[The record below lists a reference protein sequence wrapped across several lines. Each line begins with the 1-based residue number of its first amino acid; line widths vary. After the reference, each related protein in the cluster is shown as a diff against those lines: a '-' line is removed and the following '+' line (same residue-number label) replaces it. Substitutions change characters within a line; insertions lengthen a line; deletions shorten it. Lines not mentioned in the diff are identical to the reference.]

1 MTLFD
6 EAKALARSGRPREGV
21 ALIERAAAA
30 GDAEGNLIL
39 AHWLLYGSDRPRDAE
54 AAHRHLELAAQ
65 KGSTLAARMR
75 AHLTANGTGCEANQD
90 KAIAMLGQIADK
102 DPAAAAQLEMLPRMM
117 SLEDAGKAS
126 RERLSQDPLVEVVRG
141 LLLPHECEYLM
152 ALAEPKLKPSLI
164 YDEITGRGKP
174 DPIRT
179 SHGAHF
185 VPHDED
191 LVLRAINQRLA
202 LASGTGVDQ
211 GEALFVMRYTPGQE
225 YKPHLDA
232 LPGLR
237 QQRAFT
243 AIAYLNDGYEG
254 GETAFPELSIALRA
268 GIGDV
273 LVFSN
278 IDSNGRAN
286 PKVRHGGKPV
296 TQGVKWI
303 ATRWIREGPHDPYD
317 RG

>member
-6 EAKALARSGRPREGV
+6 EAKALGRAGRPLEAV
-21 ALIERAAAA
+21 ALIERAAAD

-39 AHWLLYGSDRPRDAE
+39 AHWLLQGSDRPRDAQ
-54 AAHRHLELAAQ
+54 AAHRHLEVAAQ
-65 KGSTLAARMR
+65 KGSTEAVRMR
-75 AHLTANGTGCEANQD
+75 ANLTASGTGCPADQGA
-90 KAIAMLGQIADK
+90 AIAMLEGIAGEDR
-102 DPAAAAQLEMLPRMM
+102 AAAAQIAMLPRLM
-117 SLEDAGKAS
+117 SEADAGTATRDS
-126 RERLSQDPLVEVVRG
+126 LSSDPRVEIVRQ
-141 LLLPHECEYLM
+141 LLLPDECGYLIGV
-152 ALAEPKLKPSLI
+152 AEPKLKPSLI
-164 YDEITGRGKP
+164 YDAVTGRGKP

-191 LVLRAINQRLA
+191 LVLQAINRRLA
-202 LASGTGVDQ
+202 AASGTRVDQ

-237 QQRAFT
+237 QQRAHT

-254 GETAFPELSIALRA
+254 GATVFPELGISIRA
-268 GIGDV
+268 GTGDV
-273 LVFSN
+273 LIFDNV
-278 IDSNGRAN
+278 DSNGRAD
-286 PKVRHGGKPV
+286 PRVRHGGEPV
-296 TQGVKWI
+296 TSGAKWI